1 MYSGRRATIEI
12 SRVPNPSSIAVVDAA
27 RGLDAARGIDPRAPR
42 ALLMG
47 LPSGPAG
54 TVATLKIMKRLAR
67 EAIRS
72 PNQSVRNKA
81 LEIFRAAN
89 LQPRDWNGQIRTLQS
104 WVQNCIRYVQD
115 PVDVELVQTPEVTL
129 KLGSGDCDDQATLLG
144 AMLESTGHLAKFVA
158 VGIKGGPF
166 SHVLVETKTG
176 RGWIAAETIL
186 KKPLGWYPPDATS
199 RYELNL
205 S

>member
-1 MYSGRRATIEI
+1 MYSGRRATQEI
-12 SRVPNPSSIAVVDAA
+12 ARVPHSPSSMLTLDSA
-27 RGLDAARGIDPRAPR
+27 RGLDPRAPR

-72 PNQSVRNKA
+72 PSQLVRNRA
-81 LEIFRAAN
+81 LEIFRNAG
-89 LQPRDWNGQIRTLQS
+89 LPPRDWFGQIRALQA

-129 KLGSGDCDDQATLLG
+129 KLGTGDCDDQATLL
-144 AMLESTGHLAKFVA
+144 ASMLEATGHLAKFVA
-158 VGIKGGPF
+158 IGVKGGPF

-176 RGWIAAETIL
+176 RGWVAVETIL
-186 KKPLGWYPPDATS
+186 KKPFGWYPPDATS

>member
-1 MYSGRRATIEI
+1 
-12 SRVPNPSSIAVVDAA
+12 
-27 RGLDAARGIDPRAPR
+27 
-42 ALLMG
+42 MG

-67 EAIRS
+67 EAVRS
-72 PNQSVRNKA
+72 PNQLTRNKA
-81 LEIFRAAN
+81 LEVFQAAG
-89 LQPRDWNGQIRTLQS
+89 LRPRDWFGQIRALQV
-104 WVQNCIRYVQD
+104 WVQNRIRYVQD

-129 KLGSGDCDDQATLLG
+129 KLGTGDCDDQATLLA

-158 VGIKGGPF
+158 IGVKGGPF

-176 RGWIAAETIL
+176 RGWAAVETIL
-186 KKPLGWYPPDATS
+186 KKPFGWYPPDATS

>member
-1 MYSGRRATIEI
+1 MYSGRRATVEI
-12 SRVPNPSSIAVVDAA
+12 SRVPQSPSSVMT
-27 RGLDAARGIDPRAPR
+27 LDAARGIDPRQPR

-47 LPSGPAG
+47 LPNGPAG
-54 TVATLKIMKRLAR
+54 TVATIKIMKRLAR
-67 EAIRS
+67 ESIRS
-72 PNQSVRNKA
+72 PQQLARNKA
-81 LEIFRAAN
+81 TDIYRAAG
-89 LQPRDWNGQIRTLQS
+89 LHPRDWFGEIRALQS
-104 WVQNCIRYVQD
+104 WVQNNIRYVQD
-115 PVDVELVQTPEVTL
+115 PTDLERVQGPEETL
-129 KLGSGDCDDQATLLG
+129 KRGTGDCDDQATLLG
-144 AMLESTGHLAKFVA
+144 AMLESTGHPAKLVA
-158 VGIKGGPF
+158 VGVKGGPF

>member
-1 MYSGRRATIEI
+1 MYSGRRATVEI
-12 SRVPNPSSIAVVDAA
+12 QRVPQNQGIAV
-27 RGLDAARGIDPRAPR
+27 LDSARGIDPRAPR

-72 PNQSVRNKA
+72 PNQLVRNKA
-81 LEIFRAAN
+81 LEIFRNAG
-89 LQPRDWNGQIRTLQS
+89 LPPRDWFGQIRALQA

-129 KLGSGDCDDQATLLG
+129 KLGTGDCDDQATLL
-144 AMLESTGHLAKFVA
+144 ASMLESTGHLAKFVA
-158 VGIKGGPF
+158 IGVKGGPF

-176 RGWIAAETIL
+176 RGWAAAETIL
-186 KKPLGWYPPDATS
+186 KKPFGWYPPDATS